1 MIPVLEYEDLRG
13 NTLRIEYTLGSINF
27 FITDEYR
34 RPIHLIFSEKDAY
47 SFISVLQ
54 GNKST
59 ELIDREGKTL
69 RFQALNDGCFGISI
83 KSKKT
88 RGSFRFNQIQTK
100 GLISRFQSICDL

>member
-27 FITDEYR
+27 FIIDEYR
-34 RPIHLIFSEKDAY
+34 RPIHLIFSEKDAF

-54 GNKST
+54 GNKSA
-59 ELIDREGKTL
+59 ELIDREGKIL
-69 RFQALNDGCFGISI
+69 RFQALNNGCFGISI
-83 KSKKT
+83 KSKNT

-100 GLISRFQSICDL
+100 GLISRFQRICNL

>member
-34 RPIHLIFSEKDAY
+34 RPIHLIFSEKDAF

-54 GNKST
+54 GDKSA

-69 RFQALNDGCFGISI
+69 RFQALNNGCFGISI
-83 KSKKT
+83 KSKNA

-100 GLISRFQSICDL
+100 GLISRFQRICDL